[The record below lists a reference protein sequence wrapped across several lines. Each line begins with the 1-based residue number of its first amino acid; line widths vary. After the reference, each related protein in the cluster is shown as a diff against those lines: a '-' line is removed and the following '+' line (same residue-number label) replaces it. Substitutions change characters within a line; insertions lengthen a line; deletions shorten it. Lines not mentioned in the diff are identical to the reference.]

1 MAFTRE
7 KMMSS
12 LFLLAILLIS
22 LLFSVFQEGMS
33 QMTSYPYT
41 KPEPQIAMK
50 PTTNQ

>member
-22 LLFSVFQEGMS
+22 LLFSTFREGMS
-33 QMTSYPYT
+33 QLTSYPYT
-41 KPEPQIAMK
+41 KPNPQIAMK
-50 PTTNQ
+50 HTANQ

>member
-22 LLFSVFQEGMS
+22 LLFSTFQEGMS
-33 QMTSYPYT
+33 QLTSYPYT
-41 KPEPQIAMK
+41 KPKPQIAMK

>member
-22 LLFSVFQEGMS
+22 LLFSAFQEGMS
-33 QMTSYPYT
+33 KTSSYPYT
-41 KPEPQIAMK
+41 KPEPQIAIE